1 MNNYIDGFF
10 RSLAMPSTADNM
22 YEAGAALGRWI
33 EEYNRHDW
41 PKDSPDEGL
50 NPPADTVLRKIGP
63 QRTAGGQ
70 VRQDFS
76 SMVNRGSSG
85 SPSSP
90 SGQRAPEGYEYVNRH
105 QAESDRMLRE
115 LHDEVMNFMNSG
127 PYPGVPAGK
136 PPSHRVTA
144 MPRTRS
150 STNRR
155 PLKRARQENTGLF
168 LKKHAVRREDGG
180 KTQPAV
186 YIG

>member
-136 PPSHRVTA
+136 PPVA
-144 MPRTRS
+144 PRDRDAEDPVID
-150 STNRR
+150 NRR
-155 PLKRARQENTGLF
+155 
-168 LKKHAVRREDGG
+168 H
-180 KTQPAV
+180 
-186 YIG
+186 